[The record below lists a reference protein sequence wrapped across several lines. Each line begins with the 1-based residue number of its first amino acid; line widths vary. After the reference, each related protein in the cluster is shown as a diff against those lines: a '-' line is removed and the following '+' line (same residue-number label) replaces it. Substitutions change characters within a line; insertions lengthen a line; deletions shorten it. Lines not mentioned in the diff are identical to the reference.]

1 MSIYRDIVLPR
12 LVERTLSNR
21 QAERLRQSCLSSLS
35 GTVLEIGFGSG
46 LNLPFYP
53 EAVGRLLACDPSKGA
68 RNLAK
73 DRLDNSRIPVE
84 FVGVQGEEIPLENES
99 VDHVVTTWT
108 LCTIPDAMQA
118 MKEVRRVLKA
128 GGRFHFLEHGRAR
141 DESVARWQDW
151 LNPIQKLVG
160 GGCHLNR
167 RIDDIVLSGGFDMR
181 LFENFFIK
189 GPRIGSFMYR
199 GVAERNG
206 AGQ

>member
-1 MSIYRDIVLPR
+1 MSFYRDYVLPR

-21 QAERLRQSCLSSLS
+21 QAERLRQSCLAGLS

-53 EAVGRLLACDPSKGA
+53 EAVDRLLACDPSEGA

-73 DRLDNSRIPVE
+73 DRLDKMRIPVE
-84 FVGVQGEEIPLENES
+84 FVGLQGEEIPLDDES
-99 VDHVVTTWT
+99 VDNVVTTWT

-118 MKEVRRVLKA
+118 MKEVRRVLRA
-128 GGRFHFLEHGRAR
+128 GGRFHFMEHGRAR
-141 DESVARWQDW
+141 DESLARWQDW
-151 LNPIQKLVG
+151 LTPFQKLVG

-167 RIDDIVLSGGFDMR
+167 RIDDIILSSGFDMR

-206 AGQ
+206 VGQ

>member
-1 MSIYRDIVLPR
+1 MSLYREYVLPR

-21 QAERLRQSCLSSLS
+21 QAEKLRQRCLRGLS

-53 EAVGRLLACDPSKGA
+53 EAVGRLFACDPSEGA
-68 RNLAK
+68 RKLAK
-73 DRLDNSRIPVE
+73 DRLDKARIPVE
-84 FVGVQGEEIPLENES
+84 FVGIQGEEIPLEDES
-99 VDHVVTTWT
+99 VDSVVTTWT
-108 LCTIPDAMQA
+108 LCTIPDVMQA
-118 MKEVRRVLKA
+118 MKEVRRVLRG
-128 GGRFHFLEHGRAR
+128 GGRFHFMEHGRAR

-151 LNPIQKLVG
+151 LTPLQKLMG

-167 RIDDIVLSGGFDMR
+167 RIDDIVSSSGFDMR

-189 GPRIGSFMYR
+189 GPRIGSFMYS
-199 GVAERNG
+199 GVAEKNG